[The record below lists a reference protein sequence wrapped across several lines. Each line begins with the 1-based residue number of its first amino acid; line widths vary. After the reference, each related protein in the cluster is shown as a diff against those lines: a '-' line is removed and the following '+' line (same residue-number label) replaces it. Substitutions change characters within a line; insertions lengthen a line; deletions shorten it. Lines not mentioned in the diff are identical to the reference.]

1 MPNTTWKSFERRL
14 ARGYGQERS
23 PGEHG
28 PDFLMLL
35 GAITFRAEAKKR
47 SSRSGLKMVF
57 DWLEDR
63 DILFIGVKYKR
74 DNDALV
80 VVRKNTFDVLWALAS
95 ETSEVAE
102 LAAAVFTPERL
113 RQLSAKD

>member
-1 MPNTTWKSFERRL
+1 MPNTTWKAFERRL
-14 ARGYGQERS
+14 ARDYGRERS

-28 PDFLMLL
+28 PDFVMDL
-35 GAITFRAEAKKR
+35 GNVRFRAEAKKR
-47 SSRSGLKMVF
+47 SSSAGLKMVF
-57 DWLEDR
+57 DWLEAR

-80 VVRKNTFDVLWALAS
+80 VLRKNTFDILWALAS

-102 LAAAVFTPERL
+102 LAAAVFTPERY
-113 RQLSAKD
+113 RD